1 MIRLRKLHISGFRGA
16 RFDLPLY
23 FTKDYRSVSIFGER
37 LGLPVFRPGAPQK
50 RVPGAVMASLSADR
64 EAGLK
69 CGGSNCSTTGGF
81 RTHVQDCLLGGQQID
96 RV

>member
-69 CGGSNCSTTGGF
+69 CGTGGF